1 MEFGADFSHDEGKD
15 DLLAL
20 RAALDNYHRADE
32 PWVEKPFEATLL
44 TARKIILSD
53 ETMGAIADLEIR
65 LARYDT
71 LIGCSPY
78 RSTVVQLMSRFEGVC
93 AAVAN
98 GFKPDWRT
106 CCYLDYYLAH
116 GAVPAVG
123 LSAALAKATGADSQ
137 TVQSSLCAH
146 QIEAIV
152 TRLLEEEQ
160 SSTRLSAERIIALND
175 ALCRTINPTWELGM
189 RKWDPPVEPQGRGG
203 GYKLPAASSL
213 KYFLE
218 DLADF
223 TATSKLDPIT
233 KSALIFFQIDS
244 VRMFPHHFDQL
255 GRIISFYLWRHTG
268 VVMHAIPPIS
278 VTPAIHPQKH
288 LEKLKPYLHQGETVD
303 MLILDDWIYH
313 AARSTQNAVELERA
327 CLAEVERQIA
337 EWQECLKSSSGRSKG
352 TIHEILPLIFVRP
365 VFSVSSLAKDAHSAY
380 STANQMALS
389 LERAGIVRQVSA
401 GRRNKLYECPDA
413 LNFFGKMVPELA
425 SL

>member
-78 RSTVVQLMSRFEGVC
+78 RSTVVQLMSRFEGGVRRRRQ
-93 AAVAN
+93 
-98 GFKPDWRT
+98 WLQTR
-106 CCYLDYYLAH
+106 LAH
-116 GAVPAVG
+116 LLLPRLLLGPWRRARRRAQRRPGQGHRRRQPDRAVVALRPPDRGHRHAAFGRGAVLHPSLGRAHHCPQRRPLPNHQPHLGARHEEVG
-123 LSAALAKATGADSQ
+123 
-137 TVQSSLCAH
+137 
-146 QIEAIV
+146 
-152 TRLLEEEQ
+152 
-160 SSTRLSAERIIALND
+160 
-175 ALCRTINPTWELGM
+175 
-189 RKWDPPVEPQGRGG
+189 PPVEPQGRGG

-337 EWQECLKSSSGRSKG
+337 EWQECLKSSSGRSTG

-380 STANQMALS
+380 STANQMVLS

>member
-1 MEFGADFSHDEGKD
+1 MEIGADFSHDEGKD

-189 RKWDPPVEPQGRGG
+189 RKWDPPCRAPGPRRRLQAAGGLVAQVLPRRSRRLYRHLEARPHHQIGAHLLSARFGAHVPPSLRSAGAHYLFPPLEAHRRRHARHTAHIGHTRHPPPKTPRKAKAVPPPGRNGRYAHSRRLDLPRCALNAKRRRAGTRLSRRGG
-203 GYKLPAASSL
+203 ASNC
-213 KYFLE
+213 
-218 DLADF
+218 
-223 TATSKLDPIT
+223 
-233 KSALIFFQIDS
+233 
-244 VRMFPHHFDQL
+244 RMAGMP
-255 GRIISFYLWRHTG
+255 
-268 VVMHAIPPIS
+268 
-278 VTPAIHPQKH
+278 
-288 LEKLKPYLHQGETVD
+288 
-303 MLILDDWIYH
+303 
-313 AARSTQNAVELERA
+313 
-327 CLAEVERQIA
+327 
-337 EWQECLKSSSGRSKG
+337 
-352 TIHEILPLIFVRP
+352 EILVGAQHGNNPRDPSPHLRQTCVLCFILGQRRP
-365 VFSVSSLAKDAHSAY
+365 QRLLDG
-380 STANQMALS
+380 
-389 LERAGIVRQVSA
+389 E
-401 GRRNKLYECPDA
+401 PDGA
-413 LNFFGKMVPELA
+413 EP
-425 SL
+425 

>member
-152 TRLLEEEQ
+152 TRLLEAEQ

-203 GYKLPAASSL
+203 
-213 KYFLE
+213 
-218 DLADF
+218 
-223 TATSKLDPIT
+223 
-233 KSALIFFQIDS
+233 
-244 VRMFPHHFDQL
+244 
-255 GRIISFYLWRHTG
+255 
-268 VVMHAIPPIS
+268 
-278 VTPAIHPQKH
+278 
-288 LEKLKPYLHQGETVD
+288 
-303 MLILDDWIYH
+303 
-313 AARSTQNAVELERA
+313 AR
-327 CLAEVERQIA
+327 
-337 EWQECLKSSSGRSKG
+337 G
-352 TIHEILPLIFVRP
+352 
-365 VFSVSSLAKDAHSAY
+365 
-380 STANQMALS
+380 
-389 LERAGIVRQVSA
+389 ERAGDEVTATERCLDGHDRSLPSLFRVARRIRFGGRARVQCAPYRRPLPSCYSVIFCFSCSEASPLSRELPYRARQVQ
-401 GRRNKLYECPDA
+401 
-413 LNFFGKMVPELA
+413 
-425 SL
+425 

>member
-244 VRMFPHHFDQL
+244 VRMFP
-255 GRIISFYLWRHTG
+255 ITSISWG
-268 VVMHAIPPIS
+268 
-278 VTPAIHPQKH
+278 
-288 LEKLKPYLHQGETVD
+288 
-303 MLILDDWIYH
+303 
-313 AARSTQNAVELERA
+313 
-327 CLAEVERQIA
+327 
-337 EWQECLKSSSGRSKG
+337 
-352 TIHEILPLIFVRP
+352 
-365 VFSVSSLAKDAHSAY
+365 
-380 STANQMALS
+380 ALS
-389 LERAGIVRQVSA
+389 LST
-401 GRRNKLYECPDA
+401 
-413 LNFFGKMVPELA
+413 FGGTPA
-425 SL
+425 SSCTPYRPYRSHPPSTPKNTSKS

>member
-78 RSTVVQLMSRFEGVC
+78 RSTVGQLMSRFEGVC

-189 RKWDPPVEPQGRGG
+189 RKWDPLSSPR
-203 GYKLPAASSL
+203 AA
-213 KYFLE
+213 
-218 DLADF
+218 AA
-223 TATSKLDPIT
+223 ATSCRRPRRSSTSSKISPTLPPPRSSTPSPNRRSSSFRSIRCACSPIT
-233 KSALIFFQIDS
+233 S
-244 VRMFPHHFDQL
+244 
-255 GRIISFYLWRHTG
+255 ISWG
-268 VVMHAIPPIS
+268 
-278 VTPAIHPQKH
+278 
-288 LEKLKPYLHQGETVD
+288 
-303 MLILDDWIYH
+303 
-313 AARSTQNAVELERA
+313 
-327 CLAEVERQIA
+327 
-337 EWQECLKSSSGRSKG
+337 
-352 TIHEILPLIFVRP
+352 
-365 VFSVSSLAKDAHSAY
+365 
-380 STANQMALS
+380 ALS
-389 LERAGIVRQVSA
+389 LST
-401 GRRNKLYECPDA
+401 
-413 LNFFGKMVPELA
+413 FGGTPA
-425 SL
+425 SSCTPYRPYRSHPPSTPKNTSKS

>member
-123 LSAALAKATGADSQ
+123 LSAALAKAEAPTARPCSRRFAPTRSRPSSRGFWKRSSPPP
-137 TVQSSLCAH
+137 VSRQSASLP
-146 QIEAIV
+146 
-152 TRLLEEEQ
+152 
-160 SSTRLSAERIIALND
+160 STTPSAEPS
-175 ALCRTINPTWELGM
+175 T
-189 RKWDPPVEPQGRGG
+189 PPG
-203 GYKLPAASSL
+203 SS
-213 KYFLE
+213 
-218 DLADF
+218 A
-223 TATSKLDPIT
+223 
-233 KSALIFFQIDS
+233 
-244 VRMFPHHFDQL
+244 
-255 GRIISFYLWRHTG
+255 
-268 VVMHAIPPIS
+268 
-278 VTPAIHPQKH
+278 
-288 LEKLKPYLHQGETVD
+288 
-303 MLILDDWIYH
+303 
-313 AARSTQNAVELERA
+313 
-327 CLAEVERQIA
+327 
-337 EWQECLKSSSGRSKG
+337 
-352 TIHEILPLIFVRP
+352 
-365 VFSVSSLAKDAHSAY
+365 
-380 STANQMALS
+380 
-389 LERAGIVRQVSA
+389 
-401 GRRNKLYECPDA
+401 
-413 LNFFGKMVPELA
+413 
-425 SL
+425 

>member
-160 SSTRLSAERIIALND
+160 TSTRLSAERIIALND

-278 VTPAIHPQKH
+278 VTPAIHPPKTPRKAKAVPPPGRNGRYAH
-288 LEKLKPYLHQGETVD
+288 SRR
-303 MLILDDWIYH
+303 LDLPRC
-313 AARSTQNAVELERA
+313 ALNAKRRRA
-327 CLAEVERQIA
+327 
-337 EWQECLKSSSGRSKG
+337 G
-352 TIHEILPLIFVRP
+352 TRLSRRGGASNCRMAGMPEILVGAQHGNNPRDPSPHLRQTCVLCFILGQRRP
-365 VFSVSSLAKDAHSAY
+365 QRLLDG
-380 STANQMALS
+380 
-389 LERAGIVRQVSA
+389 E
-401 GRRNKLYECPDA
+401 PDGA
-413 LNFFGKMVPELA
+413 EP
-425 SL
+425 